1 MTEQTHTDNR
11 HNWHPSRN
19 IVQASV
25 ALVILTAAL
34 WIGWWPDLS
43 AVQQAGGL
51 TEVSAEMPTAETPTT
66 TDRAEDRPDNLQ
78 RQEISDQK
86 PLPAAQV
93 ILSLAGEAKAE
104 SSVAPVMSSGET
116 HQRSTSTPTS
126 AIATTRST
134 TQAQQPLV
142 KTPET
147 VVAATTT
154 IILSEPD
161 QSFAGI
167 SPDITSRWQFPL
179 QIETHTPD
187 QGVFGAGRTS
197 TRLHAGIDLYAPDG
211 TEVFAMT
218 GGKVRQIYLFYE
230 SLLAIE
236 VENDDGTTIRY
247 TELTPLVKVG
257 DRVDQ
262 GQLIARLKKN
272 SGGTCM
278 LHLEIYATA
287 GTGPLTQ
294 VNNKN
299 YLYVPMQKKSY
310 MRRSD
315 LVDPS
320 AVYQLTR
327 P

>member
-1 MTEQTHTDNR
+1 MKEQKQPDNGK
-11 HNWHPSRN
+11 PKQYVRN

-25 ALVILTAAL
+25 ALIILTAAL
-34 WIGWWPDLS
+34 WIGWWPDLAAVPDETGS
-43 AVQQAGGL
+43 AADANEKQTSMLL
-51 TEVSAEMPTAETPTT
+51 TEE
-66 TDRAEDRPDNLQ
+66 RKPD
-78 RQEISDQK
+78 
-86 PLPAAQV
+86 
-93 ILSLAGEAKAE
+93 
-104 SSVAPVMSSGET
+104 
-116 HQRSTSTPTS
+116 
-126 AIATTRST
+126 
-134 TQAQQPLV
+134 QAQQ
-142 KTPET
+142 ET
-147 VVAATTT
+147 AIEQEPVFSRGSQLLIGENQVTTSASSEARSGDAEQAATTAASDIAVT
-154 IILSEPD
+154 SSTTAQPQQTSVKSLETTATSQVQAADTAAEP
-161 QSFAGI
+161 FFGI
-167 SPDITSRWQFPL
+167 EPGIFVKWQFPL
-179 QIETHTPD
+179 KIEPHTPR

-218 GGKVRQIYLFYE
+218 GGKVSQIYLFYE

-257 DRVDQ
+257 NRVEQ

-272 SGGTCM
+272 SGGSCM

-294 VNNKN
+294 VNNKT
-299 YLYVPMQKKSY
+299 YLYVPMRTKSY

-320 AVYQLTR
+320 AVYQLPR

>member
-1 MTEQTHTDNR
+1 MKEQVQPESSHKWRYT
-11 HNWHPSRN
+11 RN

-25 ALVILTAAL
+25 ALIVLTAAL
-34 WIGWWPDLS
+34 WIGWWPDMAVVPNPTGNTGQHSEGQSPAQLADGRMLDQLGQETSHQKIKPLSRGSQLLINEEKAVATASSDVPSSETELVTPSLS
-43 AVQQAGGL
+43 ASTTAGQ
-51 TEVSAEMPTAETPTT
+51 TT
-66 TDRAEDRPDNLQ
+66 TTQTRQTKEIRPETTAATQSLASEASD
-78 RQEISDQK
+78 ISDE
-86 PLPAAQV
+86 L
-93 ILSLAGEAKAE
+93 
-104 SSVAPVMSSGET
+104 
-116 HQRSTSTPTS
+116 
-126 AIATTRST
+126 
-134 TQAQQPLV
+134 
-142 KTPET
+142 
-147 VVAATTT
+147 
-154 IILSEPD
+154 
-161 QSFAGI
+161 FFGI
-167 SPDITSRWQFPL
+167 SPDITSQWQFPL
-179 QIETHTPD
+179 KVEPFTPK

-218 GGKVRQIYLFYE
+218 GGKVTQIYLFYE

-257 DRVDQ
+257 DRVEQ

-272 SGGTCM
+272 SGGSCM

-294 VNNKN
+294 VNNKI
-299 YLYVPMQKKSY
+299 YLYVPIQTKSY

-315 LVDPS
+315 LVDPG
-320 AVYQLTR
+320 AVYQLPR

>member
-1 MTEQTHTDNR
+1 
-11 HNWHPSRN
+11 
-19 IVQASV
+19 
-25 ALVILTAAL
+25 
-34 WIGWWPDLS
+34 
-43 AVQQAGGL
+43 
-51 TEVSAEMPTAETPTT
+51 
-66 TDRAEDRPDNLQ
+66 
-78 RQEISDQK
+78 
-86 PLPAAQV
+86 
-93 ILSLAGEAKAE
+93 
-104 SSVAPVMSSGET
+104 
-116 HQRSTSTPTS
+116 
-126 AIATTRST
+126 
-134 TQAQQPLV
+134 
-142 KTPET
+142 
-147 VVAATTT
+147 
-154 IILSEPD
+154 
-161 QSFAGI
+161 
-167 SPDITSRWQFPL
+167 
-179 QIETHTPD
+179 
-187 QGVFGAGRTS
+187 
-197 TRLHAGIDLYAPDG
+197 
-211 TEVFAMT
+211 MT